1 MFTTKQ
7 CHFEQ
12 CVIHDNQMYTWLT
25 QELILKFSLGF
36 MHNITLFLW
45 PNCNKIV
52 FVDIWIKQV
61 EYMIFVMENWEEI
74 VVKVMSFI
82 EKRKDIK
89 LLVCFY
95 CQNALPHTTYT
106 NSYFLIQSLCF
117 YFSLFQHYKL
127 FEFMF
132 SHTQAEEIIGTDVST
147 QYIIK

>member
-1 MFTTKQ
+1 
-7 CHFEQ
+7 
-12 CVIHDNQMYTWLT
+12 
-25 QELILKFSLGF
+25 
-36 MHNITLFLW
+36 
-45 PNCNKIV
+45 
-52 FVDIWIKQV
+52 
-61 EYMIFVMENWEEI
+61 MIFVIENWEEI

-82 EKRKDIK
+82 EKRKDMK